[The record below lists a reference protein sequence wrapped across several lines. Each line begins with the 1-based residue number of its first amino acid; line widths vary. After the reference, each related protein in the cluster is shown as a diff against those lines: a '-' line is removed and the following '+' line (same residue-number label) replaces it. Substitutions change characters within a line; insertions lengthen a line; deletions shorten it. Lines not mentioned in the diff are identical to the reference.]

1 MVYPG
6 IATAVIDPLL
16 SGLACLGAGQ
26 LKILKDNLQHL
37 EEYNQED
44 TACSNYQVPSSK
56 LKIIFQKIQQCAKH
70 HNSILE

>member
-6 IATAVIDPLL
+6 MATAVIDPLL
-16 SGLACLGAGQ
+16 SGLTCLGAGQ

-37 EEYNQED
+37 EEYTQED

-56 LKIIFQKIQQCAKH
+56 FKIIFQKIQQCAKH